1 MNKKIIL
8 LVILMLI
15 STFSVGCDK
24 KEASDYKLYY
34 IDIDV
39 TKLMPQDYKATS
51 TTNKEEI
58 VKKLLTCLR
67 EKPNIKEARRTIPN
81 EVKINKISLSSGLLV
96 IDFNKKY
103 RKLSTTEEVLC
114 RAGIVR
120 TLLQVNGINKV
131 KFTINGDEL
140 LDLSGEVIGYMD
152 EESFVDNPG
161 EQINSIMTEQ
171 ITLYFANKNGNR
183 LEKET
188 RVVHYSSNI
197 SKEKLIMEQLL
208 KGPDKKGALSTIPK
222 GTQLINISISDG
234 VCYVN
239 LDETF
244 KNQNYEITEPVVIYS
259 IVNSLSQIDEVSKVQ
274 ISINGDT
281 SGNYRYS
288 YALSKMY
295 APDYSLIAS
304 KKED

>member
-8 LVILMLI
+8 VFLLLLI
-15 STFSVGCDK
+15 ATF
-24 KEASDYKLYY
+24 
-34 IDIDV
+34 I
-39 TKLMPQDYKATS
+39 PQDYKPTS
-51 TTNKEEI
+51 TSDK
-58 VKKLLTCLR
+58 KKLIKELLSQLR
-67 EKPNIKEARRTIPN
+67 EKPDNTEARQTIPN
-81 EVKINKISLSSGLLV
+81 NVKINKVSQSDGLVV

-103 RKLSTTEEVLC
+103 KELSTTEEVLC

-140 LDLSGEVIGYMD
+140 LDLSGNVVGYMD
-152 EESFVDNPG
+152 EETFVDNPG
-161 EQINSIMTEQ
+161 EQINSIMTEE
-171 ITLYFANKNGNR
+171 ISLYFANEDGNK
-183 LEKET
+183 LVKEN

-197 SKEKLIMEQLL
+197 SKEKLIMQQLL
-208 KGPDKKGALSTIPK
+208 KGPEKKGLLATIPK
-222 GTQLINISISDG
+222 GTQLINVSVSDG

-259 IVNSLSQIDEVSKVQ
+259 IVNSLSQVDEVSKVQ

-281 SGNYRYS
+281 SGNYRYN

-295 APDYSLIAS
+295 APDFSLIVS

>member
-8 LVILMLI
+8 VFLLLLI
-15 STFSVGCDK
+15 VTFSFGCDK
-24 KEASDYKLYY
+24 KSSSDYKIFY

-39 TKLMPQDYKATS
+39 TKLIPQDYKPTS
-51 TTNKEEI
+51 TSDK
-58 VKKLLTCLR
+58 KKLIKELLSQLR
-67 EKPNIKEARRTIPN
+67 EKPDNTEARQTIPN
-81 EVKINKISLSSGLLV
+81 NVKINKVSQSDGLVV

-103 RKLSTTEEVLC
+103 KELSTTEEVLC

-140 LDLSGEVIGYMD
+140 LDLSGNVVGYMD
-152 EESFVDNPG
+152 EETFVDNPG
-161 EQINSIMTEQ
+161 EQINSIMTEE
-171 ITLYFANKNGNR
+171 ISLYFANEDGNK
-183 LEKET
+183 LVKEN

-197 SKEKLIMEQLL
+197 SKEKLIMQQLL
-208 KGPDKKGALSTIPK
+208 KGPEKKGLLATIPK
-222 GTQLINISISDG
+222 GTQLINVSVSDG

-259 IVNSLSQIDEVSKVQ
+259 IVNSLSQVDEVSKVQ

-281 SGNYRYS
+281 SGNYRYN

-295 APDYSLIAS
+295 APDFSLIVS